1 MFLRQK
7 TITLKTITLKT
18 TIKMIKT
25 EKEGLLQLLKIA
37 TPFILIT
44 TVYTILVLG
53 LEEYFG
59 DHIYKIS
66 GQIGSVFG
74 LAVAFF
80 LGFRMNSAYDRW
92 WEARKIFGELTNNTR
107 SFVAKIYAYYG
118 NEQHFKDNKQN
129 NLNLKAQKIIELS
142 ILYIRQLKNEMH
154 NNLHPT
160 FDRRSIEFFTE
171 FKINTENKISN
182 EILLAITK
190 DIEDN
195 FATSARIEKGDLM
208 QHINRFY
215 DIQGKAERIKNT
227 PFLMIYSA
235 FTKLIVG
242 FYVILI
248 PLFIGD
254 IDLGGEESSF
264 EFLAVPIIVIIST
277 VFLTINKL
285 ANLYGEPFSEN
296 KKTSVTIDIICKTI
310 EQNCNEVCNKL
321 K

>member
-1 MFLRQK
+1 
-7 TITLKTITLKT
+7 
-18 TIKMIKT
+18 MIKT
-25 EKEGLLQLLKIA
+25 ERQGLLQLLKIA
-37 TPFILIT
+37 TPYIMIT
-44 TVYTILVLG
+44 TVYAIVVLG

-107 SFVAKIYAYYG
+107 SFTAKIYAYYSNG
-118 NEQHFKDNKQN
+118 ENFKETNQPDLKNEAHQ
-129 NLNLKAQKIIELS
+129 LIELS

-154 NNLHPT
+154 NHFKPN
-160 FDRRSIEFFTE
+160 FDEQTIGIINE
-171 FKINTENKISN
+171 FKINVSNKISN
-182 EILLAITK
+182 EILVALTK
-190 DIEDN
+190 SIEDH
-195 FATSARIEKGDLM
+195 FASKANIEKGDLM

-227 PFLMIYSA
+227 PFLMIYST
-235 FTKLIVG
+235 FTKIMVS

-254 IDLGGEESSF
+254 IDLGGEASGF
-264 EFLAVPIIVIIST
+264 EFLAIPIMVIIST
-277 VFLTINKL
+277 AFLTINKL
-285 ANLYGEPFSEN
+285 ANLFGEPFSEN
-296 KKTSVTIDIICKTI
+296 KTSVSIDDICITIV
-310 EQNCNEVCNKL
+310 QNCNEVKGKL

>member
-1 MFLRQK
+1 
-7 TITLKTITLKT
+7 
-18 TIKMIKT
+18 MIKT
-25 EKEGLLQLLKIA
+25 EKQGLLQLLKISS
-37 TPFILIT
+37 PFIVIT
-44 TVYTILVLG
+44 TIYTILVLG

-107 SFVAKIYAYYG
+107 SFVTKIYAYYG
-118 NEQHFKDNKQN
+118 NKENFKGSGESDVKIET
-129 NLNLKAQKIIELS
+129 QKLIELS

-154 NNLHPT
+154 NN
-160 FDRRSIEFFTE
+160 
-171 FKINTENKISN
+171 FKPKFNEEETQLLKRFKVNSSNKISN
-182 EILLAITK
+182 EILLALAESFETDFASK
-190 DIEDN
+190 AN
-195 FATSARIEKGDLM
+195 FEKNDLM

-235 FTKLIVG
+235 FTKIIVS

-254 IDLGGEESSF
+254 IDLGGEESRF
-264 EFLAVPIIVIIST
+264 ELLAIPIMVIISSS
-277 VFLTINKL
+277 FLTINKL
-285 ANLYGEPFSEN
+285 ANLFGEPFSEN
-296 KKTSVTIDIICKTI
+296 KTSVTINEICITI
-310 EQNCNEVCNKL
+310 EQNCNEVKNKL
-321 K
+321 L

>member
-1 MFLRQK
+1 
-7 TITLKTITLKT
+7 
-18 TIKMIKT
+18 MIKT

>member
-1 MFLRQK
+1 MITTERQ
-7 TITLKTITLKT
+7 
-18 TIKMIKT
+18 
-25 EKEGLLQLLKIA
+25 GLLQLLKIA
-37 TPFILIT
+37 SPYIVVT
-44 TVYTILVLG
+44 TGYALVVLG

-59 DHIYKIS
+59 DHIYKVS

-118 NEQHFKDNKQN
+118 NSDNFKHPERLDFSD
-129 NLNLKAQKIIELS
+129 KAQKIISLS

-154 NNLHPT
+154 ENLKPA
-160 FDRRSIEFFTE
+160 FDEQSSELLRAYG
-171 FKINTENKISN
+171 INQENKISN
-182 EILLAITK
+182 EMLVALTK
-190 DIEDN
+190 SLEDD
-195 FATSARIEKGDLM
+195 FAATANIEKGDLM

-215 DIQGKAERIKNT
+215 DIQGKAERIKHT

-235 FTKLIVG
+235 FTRIIVS

-254 IDLGGEESSF
+254 LDLGGEESGF
-264 EFLAVPIIVIIST
+264 EFLAVPIMVIIST
-277 VFLTINKL
+277 AFLTINKL

-296 KKTSVTIDIICKTI
+296 KTSVTIDDICKTI
-310 EQNCNEVCNKL
+310 EKNCIEVRDKL
-321 K
+321 R

>member
-1 MFLRQK
+1 
-7 TITLKTITLKT
+7 
-18 TIKMIKT
+18 MIKT
-25 EKEGLLQLLKIA
+25 EKQGLIQLLKIA

-44 TVYTILVLG
+44 TVYTIFVLA

-118 NEQHFKDNKQN
+118 NEQHFKEAKQN
-129 NLNLKAQKIIELS
+129 DINLKAQKIIELS
-142 ILYIRQLKNEMH
+142 ILYIRQVKNEMH

-160 FDRRSIEFFTE
+160 FDDQSTKLFSE
-171 FKINTENKISN
+171 FKIKRENKISN
-182 EILLAITK
+182 EILVAITK

-195 FATSARIEKGDLM
+195 FTTSARIEKGDLM
-208 QHINRFY
+208 QHVNRFY

-235 FTKLIVG
+235 FTKLIVS
-242 FYVILI
+242 FYVVLI

-254 IDLGGEESSF
+254 IDLGGEESGF
-264 EFLAVPIIVIIST
+264 EFLAVPIMVIIST
-277 VFLTINKL
+277 AFLTINKL

-296 KKTSVTIDIICKTI
+296 KKTSVTIDDICMMI
-310 EQNCNEVCNKL
+310 EQNCREVCNKL

>member
-1 MFLRQK
+1 
-7 TITLKTITLKT
+7 
-18 TIKMIKT
+18 MIKT
-25 EKEGLLQLLKIA
+25 EKQGLIQLFKIA

-44 TVYTILVLG
+44 TIYTILFLG

-107 SFVAKIYAYYG
+107 SFAAKIYAYYG
-118 NEQHFKDNKQN
+118 NSENLNNADNKEIQAKKI
-129 NLNLKAQKIIELS
+129 LKLT

-154 NNLHPT
+154 NNFKPT
-160 FDRRSIEFFTE
+160 FDETTIRILTE

-182 EILLAITK
+182 EILIALTK
-190 DIEDN
+190 DIEMN
-195 FATSARIEKGDLM
+195 FSSKANIEKGDLM

-215 DIQGKAERIKNT
+215 EVQGKAERIKNT
-227 PFLMIYSA
+227 PFLMIYST
-235 FTKLIVG
+235 FTKIIVS
-242 FYVILI
+242 FYVVLI

-254 IDLGGEESSF
+254 IDLGGENSGF
-264 EFLAVPIIVIIST
+264 EFLAIPIMVIIST
-277 VFLTINKL
+277 AFLTINKL
-285 ANLYGEPFSEN
+285 ANLFGEPFLED
-296 KKTSVTIDIICKTI
+296 KKTSVTIDEICKTI
-310 EQNCNEVCNKL
+310 EKNCNEVKDKL

>member
-1 MFLRQK
+1 
-7 TITLKTITLKT
+7 
-18 TIKMIKT
+18 MIKT
-25 EKEGLLQLLKIA
+25 EKQGLFQLLKIA
-37 TPFILIT
+37 TPFIVIT
-44 TVYTILVLG
+44 TVYSILVLG

-107 SFVAKIYAYYG
+107 SFVTKIYVYCD
-118 NEQHFKDNKQN
+118 NIENFKEKENTDLKKQ
-129 NLNLKAQKIIELS
+129 AQKLIELT

-154 NNLHPT
+154 DNFKPT
-160 FDRRSIEFFTE
+160 FNEQAYELLNE

-182 EILLAITK
+182 EILVSLTK
-190 DIEDN
+190 YIEGTFSSKAN
-195 FATSARIEKGDLM
+195 IEKGDLM

-235 FTKLIVG
+235 FTKIIVS
-242 FYVILI
+242 FYVVLI

-254 IDLGGEESSF
+254 IDLGGEESGF
-264 EFLAVPIIVIIST
+264 EFLAIPIMVIIST
-277 VFLTINKL
+277 AFLTINKL

-296 KKTSVTIDIICKTI
+296 KTSVTIDEICKTI
-310 EQNCNEVCNKL
+310 EQNCNEVKAKL

>member
-1 MFLRQK
+1 
-7 TITLKTITLKT
+7 
-18 TIKMIKT
+18 MIKT
-25 EKEGLLQLLKIA
+25 EKQGLLHLLKIA
-37 TPFILIT
+37 TPFIIST
-44 TVYTILVLG
+44 TIYTAIVLG

-107 SFVAKIYAYYG
+107 SFVNKLYAYYS
-118 NEQHFKDNKQN
+118 NNDNFKVNHKNDRHLQ
-129 NLNLKAQKIIELS
+129 AQKLIDLT

-154 NNLHPT
+154 NNFHPT
-160 FDRRSIEFFTE
+160 FEAGTADLLKDFNVNS
-171 FKINTENKISN
+171 KNKISN
-182 EILLAITK
+182 ELLVALTVS
-190 DIEDN
+190 IEEDFSSTAN
-195 FATSARIEKGDLM
+195 MEKNDLM

-235 FTKLIVG
+235 FTRIIVG
-242 FYVILI
+242 FYVLLI

-254 IDLGGEESSF
+254 IDLGGENSKF
-264 EFLAVPIIVIIST
+264 EFLAIPIMVIIST
-277 VFLTINKL
+277 AFLTINKL
-285 ANLYGEPFSEN
+285 ANLFGEPFSEN
-296 KKTSVTIDIICKTI
+296 KTSVTIDEICKTI
-310 EQNCNEVCNKL
+310 EKNCNEVRNRL
-321 K
+321 Q

>member
-1 MFLRQK
+1 
-7 TITLKTITLKT
+7 
-18 TIKMIKT
+18 MIKT
-25 EKEGLLQLLKIA
+25 EKQGLLQLLKIA
-37 TPFILIT
+37 TPYIIIT
-44 TVYTILVLG
+44 TVYSIVVLG

-107 SFVAKIYAYYG
+107 SFAAKIYAYYG
-118 NEQHFKDNKQN
+118 NKDNFKETTN
-129 NLNLKAQKIIELS
+129 ADFKIEAHKLIELS

-154 NNLHPT
+154 NCFKPIFKEDAIAILN
-160 FDRRSIEFFTE
+160 E
-171 FKINTENKISN
+171 FKINTINKISN
-182 EILLAITK
+182 EILVAIRF
-190 DIEDN
+190 EDN
-195 FATSARIEKGDLM
+195 FSTKANIEKGDLM

-235 FTKLIVG
+235 FTKIIVS

-254 IDLGGEESSF
+254 IDLGGENSGF
-264 EFLAVPIIVIIST
+264 EFLAIPIMVIIST
-277 VFLTINKL
+277 AFLTINKL
-285 ANLYGEPFSEN
+285 ANLFGEPFSEN
-296 KKTSVTIDIICKTI
+296 KKTSVTIDEICKTI
-310 EQNCNEVCNKL
+310 EQNCNEVKDKL

>member
-1 MFLRQK
+1 ML
-7 TITLKTITLKT
+7 
-18 TIKMIKT
+18 KT
-25 EKEGLLQLLKIA
+25 EKEGLVQLLKLA

-74 LAVAFF
+74 LAVALF

-118 NEQHFKDNKQN
+118 NEQYFKEIKQN
-129 NLNLKAQKIIELS
+129 NINLKAQKIIELG
-142 ILYIRQLKNEMH
+142 ILYIRQLKNEMY
-154 NNLHPT
+154 NNFHPT
-160 FDRRSIEFFTE
+160 FDKQSIDLFSE
-171 FKINTENKISN
+171 FKVNLENKISN

-195 FATSARIEKGDLM
+195 LDTTARIEKGDLM
-208 QHINRFY
+208 QHVNRFY

-235 FTKLIVG
+235 FTKLIVS

-254 IDLGGEESSF
+254 IDFGGEEGDF
-264 EFLAVPIIVIIST
+264 EFLAVPIMVIIST
-277 VFLTINKL
+277 AFLTINKL

-296 KKTSVTIDIICKTI
+296 KKTSVTIDDICKTI
-310 EQNCNEVCNKL
+310 EQNCTEVSDKL

>member
-1 MFLRQK
+1 
-7 TITLKTITLKT
+7 
-18 TIKMIKT
+18 MIKT
-25 EKEGLLQLLKIA
+25 EKQGLIQLLKIA
-37 TPFILIT
+37 TPFIIAT
-44 TVYTILVLG
+44 TVYTIFVLG

-59 DHIYKIS
+59 DHIYKVS

-107 SFVAKIYAYYG
+107 SFVAKIYAYCG
-118 NEQHFKDNKQN
+118 NKSNFEETEQTDFKIHS
-129 NLNLKAQKIIELS
+129 QKLIELI

-154 NNLHPT
+154 NNFKPIFNEQTNELLN
-160 FDRRSIEFFTE
+160 E
-171 FKINTENKISN
+171 FKIDTENKISN
-182 EILLAITK
+182 EILVALTK
-190 DIEDN
+190 HIEDS
-195 FATSARIEKGDLM
+195 FSSKAHIEKGDLM

-235 FTKLIVG
+235 FTKIIVS
-242 FYVILI
+242 FYVLLI

-254 IDLGGEESSF
+254 IDLGGEDSGF
-264 EFLAVPIIVIIST
+264 ELLAIPIMVIIST
-277 VFLTINKL
+277 AFLTINKL

-296 KKTSVTIDIICKTI
+296 KTSVTIDDICKTI
-310 EQNCNEVCNKL
+310 EQNCNEIKAKL
-321 K
+321 Q

>member
-1 MFLRQK
+1 
-7 TITLKTITLKT
+7 
-18 TIKMIKT
+18 MIKT
-25 EKEGLLQLLKIA
+25 EKQGLLQLLKIA
-37 TPFILIT
+37 TPYILFT
-44 TVYTILVLG
+44 TVYSILVLG

-107 SFVAKIYAYYG
+107 SFVAKIYAYYS
-118 NEQHFKDNKQN
+118 NVENFKAANKAIYDIQ
-129 NLNLKAQKIIELS
+129 AQKLIELS
-142 ILYIRQLKNEMH
+142 ALYIQQLNNEMH
-154 NNLHPT
+154 NNFKPT
-160 FDRRSIEFFTE
+160 FSEKSIELLNE
-171 FKINTENKISN
+171 FKINTQNKISN
-182 EILLAITK
+182 EILVALSK
-190 DIEDN
+190 SLEDN
-195 FATSARIEKGDLM
+195 FSSKANIEKVDLM

-235 FTKLIVG
+235 FTKIVVS
-242 FYVILI
+242 FYVLLI

-254 IDLGGEESSF
+254 IDLGGEESRF
-264 EFLAVPIIVIIST
+264 EFLAIPIMVIIST
-277 VFLTINKL
+277 SFLTINKL

-296 KKTSVTIDIICKTI
+296 KTSVTIDDICKTI
-310 EQNCNEVCNKL
+310 EQNCFEVCNKL

>member
-1 MFLRQK
+1 
-7 TITLKTITLKT
+7 
-18 TIKMIKT
+18 MIKT
-25 EKEGLLQLLKIA
+25 EKQGFLQLLKIA
-37 TPFILIT
+37 TPYLIIT

-107 SFVAKIYAYYG
+107 SFATKIYAYYS
-118 NEQHFKDNKQN
+118 NTENFKNADKSNYTVQG
-129 NLNLKAQKIIELS
+129 QKLIELT

-154 NNLHPT
+154 NNFKPT
-160 FDRRSIEFFTE
+160 FNEQAITILNE

-182 EILLAITK
+182 EILVALTK
-190 DIEDN
+190 NIEADFSLKSN
-195 FATSARIEKGDLM
+195 IEKSDLM

-235 FTKLIVG
+235 FTKIIVS

-254 IDLGGEESSF
+254 IDLGGEDSGF
-264 EFLAVPIIVIIST
+264 EFIAIPIMVIIST
-277 VFLTINKL
+277 AFLTINKL
-285 ANLYGEPFSEN
+285 ANLFGEPFSEN
-296 KKTSVTIDIICKTI
+296 KKTSVTIDDICKTI
-310 EQNCNEVCNKL
+310 EQNCNEVKEKL

>member
-1 MFLRQK
+1 
-7 TITLKTITLKT
+7 
-18 TIKMIKT
+18 MIAT
-25 EKEGLLQLLKIA
+25 EKQGLLQLLKIS
-37 TPFILIT
+37 TPYLLIS

-92 WEARKIFGELTNNTR
+92 WEARKIFGELTNNSR
-107 SFVAKIYAYYG
+107 SFVAKIYSYYG
-118 NEQHFKDNKQN
+118 NKENINAVNQSNAKIETE
-129 NLNLKAQKIIELS
+129 KIIDLS
-142 ILYIRQLKNEMH
+142 ILYIQQLKNEMH
-154 NNLHPT
+154 NNFKPS
-160 FDRRSIEFFTE
+160 FNEQSKGIIEE

-182 EILLAITK
+182 EILIAITK
-190 DIEDN
+190 RIEETFSSKAN
-195 FATSARIEKGDLM
+195 IEKGDLM

-235 FTKLIVG
+235 FTKIIVS
-242 FYVILI
+242 FYVVLI

-254 IDLGGEESSF
+254 IDLGGENSGF
-264 EFLAVPIIVIIST
+264 EFLAIPIMVIIST
-277 VFLTINKL
+277 AFLTINKL
-285 ANLYGEPFSEN
+285 ANLFGEPFKEN
-296 KKTSVTIDIICKTI
+296 KKTSVTIDEICKTI
-310 EQNCNEVCNKL
+310 VQNCNEVKD
-321 K
+321 KVKTIV

>member
-1 MFLRQK
+1 
-7 TITLKTITLKT
+7 
-18 TIKMIKT
+18 MIKT
-25 EKEGLLQLLKIA
+25 EKQGLLHLLKIA
-37 TPFILIT
+37 TPFIIIT
-44 TVYTILVLG
+44 TVYTIFVLA

-118 NEQHFKDNKQN
+118 NEQHFKETKQN
-129 NLNLKAQKIIELS
+129 NLSLKGRKIIGLS
-142 ILYIRQLKNEMH
+142 ILYIRQLKNEMQ

-160 FDRRSIEFFTE
+160 FDNQSIELISD
-171 FKINTENKISN
+171 FKINTDNKISN

-190 DIEDN
+190 EIEDD
-195 FATSARIEKGDLM
+195 FAPIARIEKGDLM
-208 QHINRFY
+208 QHINRFF

-235 FTKLIVG
+235 FTKLIVS

-254 IDLGGEESSF
+254 IDLGGEESGF
-264 EFLAVPIIVIIST
+264 EFLAVPIMVIIST
-277 VFLTINKL
+277 AFLTINKL
-285 ANLYGEPFSEN
+285 ANLFGEPFSEN
-296 KKTSVTIDIICKTI
+296 KTSVTIDEICKTI
-310 EQNCNEVCNKL
+310 EQNCNEVCDKL

>member
-1 MFLRQK
+1 
-7 TITLKTITLKT
+7 
-18 TIKMIKT
+18 MIKT
-25 EKEGLLQLLKIA
+25 EKQGLFHLLKIA
-37 TPFILIT
+37 TPFIIIT
-44 TVYTILVLG
+44 TVYTILVFV

-66 GQIGSVFG
+66 GQMGSVFG

-107 SFVAKIYAYYG
+107 SFVAKLYAYYS
-118 NEQHFKDNKQN
+118 NEQYFKETKQN
-129 NLNLKAQKIIELS
+129 NLSLKGQKVIELS

-154 NNLHPT
+154 NNFKPT
-160 FDRRSIEFFTE
+160 FNEQSKELLNE
-171 FKINTENKISN
+171 FKINTDNKISN

-190 DIEDN
+190 EIEDN
-195 FATSARIEKGDLM
+195 FAPIARIEKGDLM

-215 DIQGKAERIKNT
+215 EIQGKAERIKNT

-235 FTKLIVG
+235 FTKLIVS

-254 IDLGGEESSF
+254 IDLGGENSGF
-264 EFLAVPIIVIIST
+264 EFLAVPIMVIIST

-285 ANLYGEPFSEN
+285 ANLFGEPFSEN
-296 KKTSVTIDIICKTI
+296 KKTSVTIDEICKTI
-310 EQNCNEVCNKL
+310 EQNCNEVKDKL

>member
-1 MFLRQK
+1 
-7 TITLKTITLKT
+7 
-18 TIKMIKT
+18 MIKT
-25 EKEGLLQLLKIA
+25 EKQGLIQLLKIA
-37 TPFILIT
+37 TPFIIST
-44 TVYTILVLG
+44 TLYTAFVLG

-107 SFVAKIYAYYG
+107 SFVAKIYTYYG
-118 NEQHFKDNKQN
+118 NEQHFKETKQKDV
-129 NLNLKAQKIIELS
+129 NLTARKTIDLT
-142 ILYIRQLKNEMH
+142 ILYIKQLKNEMH
-154 NNLHPT
+154 NNFHPT
-160 FDRRSIEFFTE
+160 FDEF
-171 FKINTENKISN
+171 SN
-182 EILLAITK
+182 EILVEFNINKKNKVSNEILVAITK

-215 DIQGKAERIKNT
+215 DIQGKAERIKHT
-227 PFLMIYSA
+227 PFLKIYSA
-235 FTKLIVG
+235 FTKLIVS
-242 FYVILI
+242 FYVVLI

-254 IDLGGEESSF
+254 IDLGGEESGF
-264 EFLAVPIIVIIST
+264 EFLAVPIMVVIST
-277 VFLTINKL
+277 AFLTINKL

-296 KKTSVTIDIICKTI
+296 KTSVSIDEICKTL
-310 EQNCNEVCNKL
+310 EMNCVEVRDKL
-321 K
+321 